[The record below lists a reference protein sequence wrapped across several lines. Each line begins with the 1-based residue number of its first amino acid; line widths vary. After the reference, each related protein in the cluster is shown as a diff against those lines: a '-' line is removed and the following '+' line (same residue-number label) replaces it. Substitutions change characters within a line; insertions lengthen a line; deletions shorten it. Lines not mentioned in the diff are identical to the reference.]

1 MLRTTLCLLL
11 GLACLVPYSTAS
23 AAGDPYAVSGIAV
36 DATASSASQAQNIA
50 IVSGRARA
58 WTALSHRLTK
68 AADWPRLP
76 ALDDTAITR
85 LIRTYQFANE
95 RRSTTRYTADITYVF
110 NPDAVR
116 HLFRTANIA
125 YADMQAKPILVV
137 PMSPGYSAHAAWTSI
152 WANPK
157 YATGA
162 TPLVLPAGDS
172 LDGASL
178 SVLNFNSAT
187 WQDVEPVA
195 SRTHATE
202 AFLVQVSQGKG
213 TLDIKL
219 KRLGPGNSPPMPDV
233 VVPITPG
240 TTGPK
245 LYASAADAAASAIID
260 EWKARS
266 AIDFGKRSKL
276 VVEVHIEDLASWS
289 ALLQKLG
296 TIPNITDV
304 GIVAMN
310 TGEARVALTY
320 VGSQD
325 QLHDLLAQATLDL
338 SNQNGVWWLG
348 PLAPSDA
355 STQ

>member
-1 MLRTTLCLLL
+1 MLRTIFFLLL
-11 GLACLVPYSTAS
+11 GLAIFAPLSAAQ

-36 DATASSASQAQNIA
+36 DASASSATQAQNIA
-50 IVSGRARA
+50 IVSGRAKA
-58 WTALSHRLTK
+58 WTILSHRLTK
-68 AADWPRLP
+68 AADWPRIP

-85 LIRTYQFANE
+85 LIRNYQFANE

-110 NPDAVR
+110 NPDAIR
-116 HLFRTANIA
+116 HMFRTANIA

-137 PMSPGYSAHAAWTSI
+137 PMSPGYAPHSAWTSI

-162 TPLVLPAGDS
+162 APLVLPVGDA
-172 LDGASL
+172 LDGAAL
-178 SVLNFNSAT
+178 SVLNFNTAT

-195 SRTHATE
+195 SRAHAAE

-213 TLDIKL
+213 SIDIKL
-219 KRLGPGNSPPMPDV
+219 RRLGPGNSPPMPDV
-233 VVPITPG
+233 VMPIPPG
-240 TTGPK
+240 VTGPK
-245 LYASAADAAASAIID
+245 VYASAADAAASAIID

-276 VVEVHIEDLASWS
+276 IVEVHIQDLAAWS
-289 ALLQKLG
+289 ALLQRLG

-304 GIVAMN
+304 GVVAIN

-338 SNQNGVWWLG
+338 SNQNGAWWLG
-348 PLAPSDA
+348 PLTPADA

>member
-1 MLRTTLCLLL
+1 MLRFTLCFLL
-11 GLACLVPYSTAS
+11 GLACFVSFTA
-23 AAGDPYAVSGIAV
+23 AQAGGDPYAVSGIAV
-36 DATASSASQAQNIA
+36 EATASSATQAQNIA

-58 WTALSHRLTK
+58 WTTLSHRLTK
-68 AADWPRLP
+68 AADWPHLP
-76 ALDDTAITR
+76 TLDDTAITR

-116 HLFRTANIA
+116 HLFRTVNIA

-137 PMSPGYSAHAAWTSI
+137 PMSPGYAPHSAWTSI

-162 TPLVLPAGDS
+162 TPLVLPVGGS
-172 LDGASL
+172 LDSVSL
-178 SVLNFNSAT
+178 SALNFNKAS

-195 SRTHATE
+195 SRAHATE
-202 AFLVQVSQGKG
+202 AFLVQVSQGNG

-240 TTGPK
+240 TPGPK
-245 LYASAADAAASAIID
+245 VYASAADAAASAIID

-266 AIDFGKRSKL
+266 AIDFGRRNKL
-276 VVEVHIEDLASWS
+276 IVEVHIGSLADWTGM
-289 ALLQKLG
+289 LQKLG

-304 GIVAMN
+304 GVIAIN
-310 TGEARVALTY
+310 TGEARMALTY

-325 QLHDLLAQATLDL
+325 QLHDLLAQAAFDL
-338 SNQNGVWWLG
+338 SNQDGVWWLG
-348 PLAPSDA
+348 PLSPSDA

>member
-1 MLRTTLCLLL
+1 MLRYALSILI
-11 GLACLVPYSTAS
+11 GLACFAAFS
-23 AAGDPYAVSGIAV
+23 AAEAGGDPYAVSGIAV
-36 DATASSASQAQNIA
+36 DATASSATQAQNIA
-50 IVSGRARA
+50 IISGRARA
-58 WTALSHRLTK
+58 WSTLSHRLTK
-68 AADWPRLP
+68 AADWPKLP

-125 YADMQAKPILVV
+125 YADMQAKPILVI
-137 PMSPGYSAHAAWTSI
+137 PMSPGYAPHSAWTSI

-162 TPLVLPAGDS
+162 APLVLPAGDL
-172 LDGASL
+172 LDSASL
-178 SVLNFNSAT
+178 SVLNYNTAT

-195 SRTHATE
+195 SRAHATE

-213 TLDIKL
+213 TIDIKL
-219 KRLGPGNSPPMPDV
+219 KRLGLGNSPPMPDV

-240 TTGPK
+240 TPGPK
-245 LYASAADAAASAIID
+245 VYASAADAAANAIID

-266 AIDFGKRSKL
+266 AIDFGKRNRL
-276 VVEVHIEDLASWS
+276 IVEVHIQDLAGWS

-304 GIVAMN
+304 GVVAMN

-320 VGSQD
+320 VGSVD

-338 SNQNGVWWLG
+338 SNQDGTWWLG
-348 PLAPSDA
+348 PLSPSDA

>member
-1 MLRTTLCLLL
+1 MLRTTFCILLALLCLAPL
-11 GLACLVPYSTAS
+11 S
-23 AAGDPYAVSGIAV
+23 AAQAGGDPYAVSGIAV
-36 DATASSASQAQNIA
+36 DATASSATQAQNIA

-68 AADWPRLP
+68 AADWPKLP
-76 ALDDTAITR
+76 TLDDTAITR
-85 LIRTYQFANE
+85 LIRSYQFANE

-116 HLFRTANIA
+116 HLFRTTNIA
-125 YADMQAKPILVV
+125 YADMQAKPILVI
-137 PMSPGYSAHAAWTSI
+137 PMSPGYAPHSAWTSI
-152 WANPK
+152 WATPK

-162 TPLVLPAGDS
+162 APLVLPVGDS
-172 LDGASL
+172 LDSASL
-178 SVLNFNSAT
+178 SVLNFNTAT

-195 SRTHATE
+195 SRAHATE

-240 TTGPK
+240 TPGPK
-245 LYASAADAAASAIID
+245 VYASGADAAASAIID
-260 EWKARS
+260 EWKGRS
-266 AIDFGKRSKL
+266 AIDFGKRNKL
-276 VVEVHIEDLASWS
+276 IVEVRIEDLAGWS
-289 ALLQKLG
+289 ALLQKLA

-304 GIVAMN
+304 GVVAMN
-310 TGEARVALTY
+310 TGEARVALIY

-325 QLHDLLAQATLDL
+325 QLHDLLAQATFDL
-338 SNQNGVWWLG
+338 SNQNGTWWLG
-348 PLAPSDA
+348 PPGSYDA